1 MRVIPLH
8 CNIVVHFKICEC
20 HSFIIQ
26 TNPCDYKGHTL
37 RIWCT
42 ELNAV
47 PHAGLGFHFLRV
59 QVRTTGSWRS
69 SNGEMAQRRRKRT
82 TDEQADDVPLA
93 SAVPKDI
100 KRTSKLRGS
109 WLSLMPFRKEGKS
122 QVRQT
127 DQVWYH
133 DDMDGSSLARATHA
147 SMSPPL

>member
-1 MRVIPLH
+1 
-8 CNIVVHFKICEC
+8 
-20 HSFIIQ
+20 
-26 TNPCDYKGHTL
+26 
-37 RIWCT
+37 
-42 ELNAV
+42 
-47 PHAGLGFHFLRV
+47 
-59 QVRTTGSWRS
+59 
-69 SNGEMAQRRRKRT
+69 MAQRRRKRT

-109 WLSLMPFRKEGKS
+109 WLSLMPFRNEEKS

-147 SMSPPL
+147 STSNRFGIPCCDINKPEKSKRNPMIPRVTHTHTHTPPRREARF

>member
-1 MRVIPLH
+1 
-8 CNIVVHFKICEC
+8 
-20 HSFIIQ
+20 
-26 TNPCDYKGHTL
+26 
-37 RIWCT
+37 
-42 ELNAV
+42 
-47 PHAGLGFHFLRV
+47 
-59 QVRTTGSWRS
+59 
-69 SNGEMAQRRRKRT
+69 MAQRRRKRT

-133 DDMDGSSLARATHA
+133 DDMGGSSLARATHA
-147 SMSPPL
+147 STSPLL